1 MLENN
6 LNYTTDEI
14 TKTLC
19 RLAEGYNGEPDEQ
32 SVKET
37 EYALFQLKS
46 MAKNPYNNECW
57 RTFRKVL
64 QNIAKYDWER
74 KIKCGF

>member
-6 LNYTTDEI
+6 LNYTTEEI
-14 TKTLC
+14 AKKLC
-19 RLAEGYNGEPDEQ
+19 RLAGCYSGEPDEQ

-37 EYALFQLKS
+37 EHALFQLKA

-57 RTFRKVL
+57 RTLHKVL
-64 QNIAKYDWER
+64 QNIAKDDWD
-74 KIKCGF
+74 